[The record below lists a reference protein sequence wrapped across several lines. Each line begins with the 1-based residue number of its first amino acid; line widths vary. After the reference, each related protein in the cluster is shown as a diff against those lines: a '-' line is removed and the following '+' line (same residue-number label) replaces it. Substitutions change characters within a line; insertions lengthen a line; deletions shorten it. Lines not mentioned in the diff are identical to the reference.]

1 MKNISR
7 RALELA
13 HKDPL
18 FARIITSPDPLETK
32 KYYEKVLWIRKTGKF
47 ATDAWVLAAI
57 DAKNGIFKNP
67 ATYSDD
73 EVAIAEIMVVQ
84 EHFRRFNEYTE
95 ILSFTGDDPFSGY
108 LNGITVEEFR
118 ILLKDL
124 RGMDAAREIQR
135 LYKDGIIDNDL
146 GGSRLHGFMEQLG
159 LPYIPTVN
167 HLNAARRGEISK
179 GRYNMTKS
187 RARDE
192 KYL

>member
-1 MKNISR
+1 MKTIGR

-13 HKDPL
+13 RKDPL
-18 FARIITSPDPLETK
+18 FARIITAQDPLETK
-32 KYYEKVLWIRKTGKF
+32 KHFEKSLWIRKTGKF
-47 ATDAWVLAAI
+47 ATDTWVLAAI
-57 DAKNGIFKNP
+57 DAKNGNFKNP
-67 ATYSDD
+67 TSYSDD
-73 EVAIAEIMVVQ
+73 EVEIEEIIVVQ

-95 ILSFTGDDPFSGY
+95 ILSGTGDDPFSGY

-135 LYKDGIIDNDL
+135 LYKEELIDNDL
-146 GGSRLHGFMEQLG
+146 GGSKLHGFMEQLG

-167 HLNAARRGEISK
+167 HLNAAKRGEVSK

-187 RARDE
+187 RIRDE